1 MKYIKQNLLPLISLI
16 FILVIS
22 INQYSINKCDK
33 QSVLV
38 EKNNRLEKLL
48 KEFDQKIEIEHQEI
62 KTLQKENKVLILKLQ
77 DSHDK
82 QKQVVNNAQDT
93 YEKSKTYKPT
103 DIVDVD
109 QLNKLLAEYERGLYS
124 S

>member
-22 INQYSINKCDK
+22 INQYSINKNDK

>member
-22 INQYSINKCDK
+22 INQYSINKNDK

-77 DSHDK
+77 DSYDR